1 MVFDVF
7 RREST
12 DVFWIVGAGFR
23 VRHAMFALPGSVY
36 TGAWVPA
43 LCEMWL
49 LIPSAT
55 PFGQVPVTAKYTEQ
69 CAECELIVADRGHR
83 GHVWDF

>member
-23 VRHAMFALPGSVY
+23 ARHAMTALPGSVY
-36 TGAWVPA
+36 SGAWVPA

-55 PFGQVPVTAKYTEQ
+55 PYGQVPVTAKYTERCPD
-69 CAECELIVADRGHR
+69 CANLVARHAHR
-83 GHVWDF
+83 EHTWDF